1 MFDNVMI
8 NGGSYTVK
16 PQNFIYASFDL
27 CALILSTVVL
37 INYIVSKKI
46 QGRTTVAFLT
56 LAICTVVS
64 SAFDFTAVIA
74 LSVTGCPVWLGNLL
88 VSLNYLTYNIVGAVF
103 VVYAVAVIYDNAKI
117 PRRCYAVAAA
127 LFALSVVGVA
137 FAAVCLFK
145 YGHADVEKYLQYTYE
160 GIIYGA
166 QFVALAFSLSIGIV
180 QRKKLSKARR
190 INIFFFSLLNMVA
203 VLVQF
208 FVRKVQISN
217 FALAVAVMLIYAT
230 LQRPEDELDA
240 VSGAFNARTFNRRGQ
255 MHLESGKPFLVFAM
269 EINNMA
275 VVNSSF
281 GLNGGNQIIKEI
293 AERFMS
299 RLAKNQHLYRLSG
312 VRFAVMFDS
321 KEEYGRFTERCR
333 GIFDEP
339 VSVNETELRV
349 NALACVI
356 NVPEVTDK
364 LSEVEDLIRY
374 YRNSVNVSE
383 EIITADKEAIEKA
396 RRRELVDYAIQNAIN
411 NRAFEVYY
419 QPIYCVN
426 DSTFSGCEA
435 LVRLKD
441 EKLGFISPDEFIP
454 IAEQNGK
461 IIEVG
466 RFVIEEVCSF
476 IKTERLQERGISFVD
491 INLSV
496 IQCMHPEI
504 ITDIERT
511 LEKYQVPRSMVNLE
525 ITETASAGSYAMLQ
539 TKLNELHSNGFT
551 ISLDDFGTGFA
562 SVEYLINFPFDV
574 VKLDKSLVWAYM
586 STKKYEP
593 ILQHYMP
600 MLHSLGTRIVAEGVE
615 TLEMVNA
622 LIALG
627 CDFLQGYYYSRPI
640 PKEKFLEFIECGGE
654 GSNEKRT
661 TRRVGG

>member
-1 MFDNVMI
+1 MSI
-8 NGGSYTVK
+8 GGGYTVK

-27 CALILSTVVL
+27 CALILGLVVL
-37 INYIVSKKI
+37 VNYIVSKKI
-46 QGRTTVAFLT
+46 QGRKTLLFLA
-56 LAICTVVS
+56 LAICTVIS
-64 SAFDFTAVIA
+64 SALDFTAVIA
-74 LSVTGCPVWLGNLL
+74 LSVIGCPVWLGNIF
-88 VSLNYLTYNIVGAVF
+88 VMLNYLGYNMAGVLF
-103 VVYAVAVIYDNAKI
+103 VVYAVSVIYDNARI
-117 PRRCYAVAAA
+117 PKWCYAVANG
-127 LFALSVVGVA
+127 LFVLSVGGVI
-137 FAAVCLFK
+137 FAAVCLFMH
-145 YGHADVEKYLQYTYE
+145 GHANVPDYLKYSYE

-166 QFVALAFSLSIGIV
+166 QFIALAFSLLIGIV
-180 QRKKLSKARR
+180 QRKKLSRVR
-190 INIFFFSLLNMVA
+190 CFNIFFFSLLNMVA
-203 VLVQF
+203 VLIQF
-208 FVRKVQISN
+208 FVRKVQLSN
-217 FALAVAVMLIYAT
+217 FALAVAVMLIYVT

-240 VSGAFNARTFNRRGQ
+240 ASGAFNARTFNRRGN
-255 MHLESGKPFLVFAM
+255 MRIDSGKPFWIFAM
-269 EINNMA
+269 EINNMT

-281 GLNGGNQIIKEI
+281 GLNGGNQVIKEV
-293 AERFMS
+293 ADRFMS
-299 RLAKNQHLYRLSG
+299 RLRKNQHLYRLSG
-312 VRFAVMFDS
+312 VRFAVMFDT
-321 KEEYGRFTERCR
+321 KEDYEQFAERCK
-333 GIFDEP
+333 GIFDKP
-339 VSVNETELRV
+339 VSVNETELHIT
-349 NALACVI
+349 ALACVI
-356 NVPEVTDK
+356 SVPEVTNK

-374 YRNSVNVSE
+374 YRNSINVSE
-383 EIITADKEAIEKA
+383 DIITADKDAIEKA

-411 NRAFEVYY
+411 NRTFEVYY

-426 DSTFSGCEA
+426 DKSFSGCEA
-435 LVRLKD
+435 LIRLKD

-476 IKTERLQERGISFVD
+476 IKSERLQERGITFVD

-504 ITDIERT
+504 INDIEKT
-511 LEKYQVPRSMVNLE
+511 LEKYNVPRSMVNLE
-525 ITETASAGSYAMLQ
+525 ITETASAQSYAMLQ

-615 TLEMVNA
+615 TLEMANA

-627 CDFLQGYYYSRPI
+627 CDYLQGYYYSRPI
-640 PKEKFLEFIECGGE
+640 PKDKFLEFIQADGE
-654 GSNEKRT
+654 GKQLA
-661 TRRVGG
+661 

>member
-1 MFDNVMI
+1 MFDNIMSI
-8 NGGSYTVK
+8 GGGYTVK

-27 CALILSTVVL
+27 CALILGLVVL
-37 INYIVSKKI
+37 VNYIVSKKI
-46 QGRTTVAFLT
+46 QGRKTLLFLA
-56 LAICTVVS
+56 LAICTVIS
-64 SAFDFTAVIA
+64 SALDFTAVIA
-74 LSVTGCPVWLGNLL
+74 LSVIGCPVWLGNIF
-88 VSLNYLTYNIVGAVF
+88 VTLNYLGYNMAGVLF
-103 VVYAVAVIYDNAKI
+103 VVYAVSVIYDNARI
-117 PRRCYAVAAA
+117 PKWCYAVANG
-127 LFALSVVGVA
+127 LFVISVGGVI
-137 FAAVCLFK
+137 FAAVCLFMH
-145 YGHADVEKYLQYTYE
+145 GHANVPDYLKYSYE

-166 QFVALAFSLSIGIV
+166 QFIALAFSLLIGIV
-180 QRKKLSKARR
+180 QRKKLSRVR
-190 INIFFFSLLNMVA
+190 CFNIFFFSLLNMVA
-203 VLVQF
+203 VLIQF
-208 FVRKVQISN
+208 FVRKVQLSN
-217 FALAVAVMLIYAT
+217 FALAVAVMLIYVT

-240 VSGAFNARTFNRRGQ
+240 ASGAFNARTFNRRGN
-255 MHLESGKPFLVFAM
+255 MRIDSGKPFWIFAM
-269 EINNMA
+269 EINNMT

-281 GLNGGNQIIKEI
+281 GLNGGNQVIKEV
-293 AERFMS
+293 ADRFMS
-299 RLAKNQHLYRLSG
+299 RLRKNQHLYRLSG
-312 VRFAVMFDS
+312 VRFAVMFDT
-321 KEEYGRFTERCR
+321 KEDYEQFAERCK
-333 GIFDEP
+333 GIFDKP
-339 VSVNETELRV
+339 VSVNETELHIT
-349 NALACVI
+349 ALACVI
-356 NVPEVTDK
+356 SVPEVTNK

-374 YRNSVNVSE
+374 YRNSINVSE
-383 EIITADKEAIEKA
+383 DIITADKDAIEKA

-411 NRAFEVYY
+411 NRTFEVYY

-426 DSTFSGCEA
+426 DKSFSGCEA
-435 LVRLKD
+435 LIRLKD

-476 IKTERLQERGISFVD
+476 IKSERLLERGITFVD

-504 ITDIERT
+504 INDIEKT
-511 LEKYQVPRSMVNLE
+511 LEKYNVPRSMVNLE
-525 ITETASAGSYAMLQ
+525 ITETASAQSYAMLQ

-615 TLEMVNA
+615 TLEMANA

-627 CDFLQGYYYSRPI
+627 CDYLQGYYYSRPI
-640 PKEKFLEFIECGGE
+640 PKDKFLEFIQADGE
-654 GSNEKRT
+654 GKQLA
-661 TRRVGG
+661 

>member
-1 MFDNVMI
+1 MFDNIMSI
-8 NGGSYTVK
+8 GGGYTVK

-27 CALILSTVVL
+27 CALILGLVVL
-37 INYIVSKKI
+37 VNYIVSKKI
-46 QGRTTVAFLT
+46 QGRKTLLFLA
-56 LAICTVVS
+56 LAICTVIS
-64 SAFDFTAVIA
+64 SALDFTAVIA
-74 LSVTGCPVWLGNLL
+74 LSVIGCPVWLGNIF
-88 VSLNYLTYNIVGAVF
+88 VMLNYLGYNMAGVLF
-103 VVYAVAVIYDNAKI
+103 VVYAVSVIYDNARI
-117 PRRCYAVAAA
+117 PKWCYAVANG
-127 LFALSVVGVA
+127 LFVLSVGGVI
-137 FAAVCLFK
+137 FAAVCLFMH
-145 YGHADVEKYLQYTYE
+145 GHANVPDYLKYSYE

-166 QFVALAFSLSIGIV
+166 QFIALAFSLLIGIV
-180 QRKKLSKARR
+180 QRKKLSRVR
-190 INIFFFSLLNMVA
+190 CFNIFFFSLLNMVA
-203 VLVQF
+203 VLIQF
-208 FVRKVQISN
+208 FVRKVQLSN
-217 FALAVAVMLIYAT
+217 FALAVAVMLIYVT

-240 VSGAFNARTFNRRGQ
+240 ASGAFNARTFNRRGN
-255 MHLESGKPFLVFAM
+255 MRIDSGKPFWIFAM
-269 EINNMA
+269 EINNMT

-281 GLNGGNQIIKEI
+281 GLNGGNQVIKEV
-293 AERFMS
+293 ADRFMS
-299 RLAKNQHLYRLSG
+299 RLRKNQHLYRLSG
-312 VRFAVMFDS
+312 VRFAVMFDT
-321 KEEYGRFTERCR
+321 KEGYEQFAERCK
-333 GIFDEP
+333 GIFDKP
-339 VSVNETELRV
+339 VSVNETELHIT
-349 NALACVI
+349 ALACVI
-356 NVPEVTDK
+356 SVPEVTNK

-374 YRNSVNVSE
+374 YRNSINVSE
-383 EIITADKEAIEKA
+383 DIITADKDAIEKA

-411 NRAFEVYY
+411 NRTFEVYY

-426 DSTFSGCEA
+426 DKSFSGCEA
-435 LVRLKD
+435 LIRLKD

-476 IKTERLQERGISFVD
+476 IKSERLQERGITFVD

-504 ITDIERT
+504 INDIEKT
-511 LEKYQVPRSMVNLE
+511 LEKYNVPRSMVNLE
-525 ITETASAGSYAMLQ
+525 ITETASAQSYAMLQ

-615 TLEMVNA
+615 TLEMANA

-627 CDFLQGYYYSRPI
+627 CDYLQGYYYSRPI
-640 PKEKFLEFIECGGE
+640 PKDKFLEFING
-654 GSNEKRT
+654 K
-661 TRRVGG
+661 VIK

>member
-1 MFDNVMI
+1 MFDNIMSI
-8 NGGSYTVK
+8 GGGYTVK

-27 CALILSTVVL
+27 CALILGLVVL
-37 INYIVSKKI
+37 VNYIVSKKI
-46 QGRTTVAFLT
+46 QGRKTLLFLA
-56 LAICTVVS
+56 LAICTVIS
-64 SAFDFTAVIA
+64 SALDFTAVIA
-74 LSVTGCPVWLGNLL
+74 LSVIGCPVWLGNIF
-88 VSLNYLTYNIVGAVF
+88 VMLNYLGYNMAGVLF
-103 VVYAVAVIYDNAKI
+103 VVYAVSVIYDNTRI
-117 PRRCYAVAAA
+117 PKWCYAVANG
-127 LFALSVVGVA
+127 LFVISVGGVI
-137 FAAVCLFK
+137 FAAVCLFMH
-145 YGHADVEKYLQYTYE
+145 GHANVPDYLKYSYE

-166 QFVALAFSLSIGIV
+166 QFIALAFSLLIGIV
-180 QRKKLSKARR
+180 QRKKLSRARCF
-190 INIFFFSLLNMVA
+190 NIFFFSLLNMVA

-208 FVRKVQISN
+208 IVRKVQLSN
-217 FALAVAVMLIYAT
+217 FALAVAVMLIYVT

-240 VSGAFNARTFNRRGQ
+240 ASGAFNARTFNRRGN
-255 MHLESGKPFLVFAM
+255 MRIDGGKPFWIFAM
-269 EINNMA
+269 EINNMT

-281 GLNGGNQIIKEI
+281 GLNGGNQVIKEV
-293 AERFMS
+293 ADRFMS
-299 RLAKNQHLYRLSG
+299 RLRKNQHLYRLSG
-312 VRFAVMFDS
+312 VRFAVMFDT
-321 KEEYGRFTERCR
+321 KEDYEQFAGRCK
-333 GIFDEP
+333 GIFDKP
-339 VSVNETELRV
+339 VSVNETELHIT
-349 NALACVI
+349 ALACVI
-356 NVPEVTDK
+356 SVPEVTNK

-374 YRNSVNVSE
+374 YRNSINVSE
-383 EIITADKEAIEKA
+383 DIITADKDAIEKA

-411 NRAFEVYY
+411 NRTFEVYY

-426 DSTFSGCEA
+426 DKSFSGCEA
-435 LVRLKD
+435 LIRLKD

-476 IKTERLQERGISFVD
+476 IKNERLLERGITFVD

-504 ITDIERT
+504 INDIEKT
-511 LEKYQVPRSMVNLE
+511 LEKYNVPRSMVNLE
-525 ITETASAGSYAMLQ
+525 ITETASAQSYAMLQ

-615 TLEMVNA
+615 TLEMANA

-627 CDFLQGYYYSRPI
+627 CDYLQGYYFSRPI
-640 PKEKFLEFIECGGE
+640 PKDKFLEFIQADGE
-654 GSNEKRT
+654 GKQLA
-661 TRRVGG
+661 

>member
-1 MFDNVMI
+1 MFDNIMSI
-8 NGGSYTVK
+8 GGGYTVK

-27 CALILSTVVL
+27 CALILGLVVL
-37 INYIVSKKI
+37 VNYIVSKKI
-46 QGRTTVAFLT
+46 QGRKTLLFLA
-56 LAICTVVS
+56 LAICTVIS
-64 SAFDFTAVIA
+64 SALDFTAVIA
-74 LSVTGCPVWLGNLL
+74 LSVIGCPVWLGNIF
-88 VSLNYLTYNIVGAVF
+88 VMLNYLGYNMAGVLF
-103 VVYAVAVIYDNAKI
+103 VVYAVSVIYDNARI
-117 PRRCYAVAAA
+117 PKWCYAVANG
-127 LFALSVVGVA
+127 LFVLSVGGVI
-137 FAAVCLFK
+137 FAAVCLFMH
-145 YGHADVEKYLQYTYE
+145 GHANVPDYLKYSYE

-166 QFVALAFSLSIGIV
+166 QFIALAFSLLIGIV
-180 QRKKLSKARR
+180 QRKKLSRVR
-190 INIFFFSLLNMVA
+190 CFNIFFFSLLNMVA
-203 VLVQF
+203 VLIQF
-208 FVRKVQISN
+208 FVRKVQLSN
-217 FALAVAVMLIYAT
+217 FALAVAVMLIYVT

-240 VSGAFNARTFNRRGQ
+240 ASGAFNARTFNRRGN
-255 MHLESGKPFLVFAM
+255 MRIDSGKPFWIFAM
-269 EINNMA
+269 EINNMT

-281 GLNGGNQIIKEI
+281 GLNGGNQVIKEV
-293 AERFMS
+293 ADRFMS
-299 RLAKNQHLYRLSG
+299 RLRKNQHLYRLSG
-312 VRFAVMFDS
+312 VRFAVMFDT
-321 KEEYGRFTERCR
+321 KEDYEQFAERCK
-333 GIFDEP
+333 GIFDKP
-339 VSVNETELRV
+339 VSVNETELHIT
-349 NALACVI
+349 ALACVI
-356 NVPEVTDK
+356 SVPEVTNK

-374 YRNSVNVSE
+374 YRNSINVSE
-383 EIITADKEAIEKA
+383 DIITADKDAIEKA

-411 NRAFEVYY
+411 NRTFEVYY

-426 DSTFSGCEA
+426 DKSFSGCEA
-435 LVRLKD
+435 LIRLKD

-476 IKTERLQERGISFVD
+476 IKSERLQERGITFVD

-504 ITDIERT
+504 INDIEKT
-511 LEKYQVPRSMVNLE
+511 LEKYNVPRSMVNLE
-525 ITETASAGSYAMLQ
+525 ITETASAQSYAMLQ

-615 TLEMVNA
+615 TLEMANA

-627 CDFLQGYYYSRPI
+627 CDYLQGYYYSRPI
-640 PKEKFLEFIECGGE
+640 PKDKFLEFIQADGE
-654 GSNEKRT
+654 GKQLA
-661 TRRVGG
+661 

>member
-1 MFDNVMI
+1 MFDNIMSI
-8 NGGSYTVK
+8 GGGYTVK

-27 CALILSTVVL
+27 CALILGLVVL
-37 INYIVSKKI
+37 VNYIVSKKI
-46 QGRTTVAFLT
+46 QGRKTLLFLA
-56 LAICTVVS
+56 LAICTVIS
-64 SAFDFTAVIA
+64 SALDFTAVIA
-74 LSVTGCPVWLGNLL
+74 LSVIGCPVWLGNIF
-88 VSLNYLTYNIVGAVF
+88 VMLNYLGYNMAGVLF
-103 VVYAVAVIYDNAKI
+103 VVYAVSVIYDNARI
-117 PRRCYAVAAA
+117 PKWCYAVANG
-127 LFALSVVGVA
+127 LFVISVGGVI
-137 FAAVCLFK
+137 FAAVCLFMH
-145 YGHADVEKYLQYTYE
+145 GHANVPDYLKYSYE

-166 QFVALAFSLSIGIV
+166 QFIALAFSLLIGIV
-180 QRKKLSKARR
+180 QRKKLSRVR
-190 INIFFFSLLNMVA
+190 CFNIFFFSLLNMVA
-203 VLVQF
+203 VLIQF
-208 FVRKVQISN
+208 FVRKVQLSN
-217 FALAVAVMLIYAT
+217 FALAVAVMLIYVT

-240 VSGAFNARTFNRRGQ
+240 ASGAFNARTFNRRGN
-255 MHLESGKPFLVFAM
+255 MRIDSGKPFWIFAM
-269 EINNMA
+269 EINNMT

-281 GLNGGNQIIKEI
+281 GLNGGNQVIKEV
-293 AERFMS
+293 ADRFMS
-299 RLAKNQHLYRLSG
+299 RLRKNQHLYRLSG
-312 VRFAVMFDS
+312 VRFAVMFDT
-321 KEEYGRFTERCR
+321 KEDYEQFAERCK
-333 GIFDEP
+333 GIFDKP
-339 VSVNETELRV
+339 VSVNETELHIT
-349 NALACVI
+349 ALACVI
-356 NVPEVTDK
+356 SVPEVTNK

-374 YRNSVNVSE
+374 YRNSINVSE
-383 EIITADKEAIEKA
+383 DIITADKDAIEKA

-411 NRAFEVYY
+411 NRTFEVYY

-426 DSTFSGCEA
+426 DKSFSGCEA
-435 LVRLKD
+435 LIRLKD

-476 IKTERLQERGISFVD
+476 IKSERLLERGITFVD

-504 ITDIERT
+504 INDIEKT
-511 LEKYQVPRSMVNLE
+511 LEKYNVPRSMVNLE
-525 ITETASAGSYAMLQ
+525 ITETASAQSYAMLQ

-615 TLEMVNA
+615 TLEMANA

-627 CDFLQGYYYSRPI
+627 CDYLQGYYYSRPI
-640 PKEKFLEFIECGGE
+640 PKDKFLEFIQADGE
-654 GSNEKRT
+654 GKQLA
-661 TRRVGG
+661 

>member
-1 MFDNVMI
+1 MFDNIMSI
-8 NGGSYTVK
+8 GGGYTVK

-27 CALILSTVVL
+27 CALILGLVVL
-37 INYIVSKKI
+37 VNYIVSKKI
-46 QGRTTVAFLT
+46 QGRKTLLFLA
-56 LAICTVVS
+56 LAICTVIS
-64 SAFDFTAVIA
+64 SALDFTAVIA
-74 LSVTGCPVWLGNLL
+74 LSVIGCPVWLGNIF
-88 VSLNYLTYNIVGAVF
+88 VMLNYLGYNMAGVLF
-103 VVYAVAVIYDNAKI
+103 VVYAVSVIYDNARI
-117 PRRCYAVAAA
+117 PKWCYAVANG
-127 LFALSVVGVA
+127 LFVLSVGGVI
-137 FAAVCLFK
+137 FAAVCLFMH
-145 YGHADVEKYLQYTYE
+145 GHANVPDYLKYSYE

-166 QFVALAFSLSIGIV
+166 QFIALAFSLLIGIV
-180 QRKKLSKARR
+180 QRKKLSRVR
-190 INIFFFSLLNMVA
+190 CFNIFFFSLLNMVA
-203 VLVQF
+203 VLIQF
-208 FVRKVQISN
+208 FVRKVQLSN
-217 FALAVAVMLIYAT
+217 FALAVAVMLIYVT

-240 VSGAFNARTFNRRGQ
+240 ASGAFNARTFNRRGN
-255 MHLESGKPFLVFAM
+255 MRIDSGKPFWIFAM
-269 EINNMA
+269 EINNMT

-281 GLNGGNQIIKEI
+281 GLNGGNQVIKEV
-293 AERFMS
+293 ADRFMS
-299 RLAKNQHLYRLSG
+299 RLRKNQHLYRLSG
-312 VRFAVMFDS
+312 VRFAVMFDT
-321 KEEYGRFTERCR
+321 KEDYEQFAERCK
-333 GIFDEP
+333 GIFDKP
-339 VSVNETELRV
+339 VSVNETELHIT
-349 NALACVI
+349 ALACVI
-356 NVPEVTDK
+356 SVPEVTNK

-374 YRNSVNVSE
+374 YRNSINVSE
-383 EIITADKEAIEKA
+383 DIITADKDAIEKA

-411 NRAFEVYY
+411 NRTFEVYY

-426 DSTFSGCEA
+426 DKSFSGCEA
-435 LVRLKD
+435 LIRLKD

-476 IKTERLQERGISFVD
+476 IKSERLLERGITFVD

-504 ITDIERT
+504 INDIEKT
-511 LEKYQVPRSMVNLE
+511 LEKYNVPRSMVNLE
-525 ITETASAGSYAMLQ
+525 ITETASAQSYAMLQ

-615 TLEMVNA
+615 TLEMANA

-627 CDFLQGYYYSRPI
+627 CDYLQGYYYSRPI
-640 PKEKFLEFIECGGE
+640 PKDKFLEFIQADGE
-654 GSNEKRT
+654 GKQLA
-661 TRRVGG
+661 

>member
-1 MFDNVMI
+1 MFDNIMSI
-8 NGGSYTVK
+8 GGGYTVK

-27 CALILSTVVL
+27 CALILGLVVL
-37 INYIVSKKI
+37 VNYIVSKKI
-46 QGRTTVAFLT
+46 QGRKTLLFLA
-56 LAICTVVS
+56 LAICTVIS
-64 SAFDFTAVIA
+64 SALDFTAVIA
-74 LSVTGCPVWLGNLL
+74 LSVIGCPVWLGNIF
-88 VSLNYLTYNIVGAVF
+88 VTLNYLGYNMAGVLF
-103 VVYAVAVIYDNAKI
+103 VVYAVSVIYDNARI
-117 PRRCYAVAAA
+117 PKWCYAVANG
-127 LFALSVVGVA
+127 LFVLSVGGVI
-137 FAAVCLFK
+137 FAAVCLFMH
-145 YGHADVEKYLQYTYE
+145 GHANVPDYLKYSYE

-166 QFVALAFSLSIGIV
+166 QFIALAFSLLIGIV
-180 QRKKLSKARR
+180 QRKKLSRVR
-190 INIFFFSLLNMVA
+190 CFNIFFFSLLNMVA
-203 VLVQF
+203 VLIQF
-208 FVRKVQISN
+208 FVRKVQLSN
-217 FALAVAVMLIYAT
+217 FALAVAVMLIYVT

-240 VSGAFNARTFNRRGQ
+240 ASGAFNARTFNRRGN
-255 MHLESGKPFLVFAM
+255 MRIDSGKPFWIFAM
-269 EINNMA
+269 EINNMT

-281 GLNGGNQIIKEI
+281 GLNGGNQVIKEV
-293 AERFMS
+293 ADRFMS
-299 RLAKNQHLYRLSG
+299 RLRKNQHLYRLSG
-312 VRFAVMFDS
+312 VRFAVMFDT
-321 KEEYGRFTERCR
+321 KEDYEQFAERCK
-333 GIFDEP
+333 GIFDKP
-339 VSVNETELRV
+339 VSVNETELHIT
-349 NALACVI
+349 ALACVI
-356 NVPEVTDK
+356 SVPEVTNK

-374 YRNSVNVSE
+374 YRNSINVSE
-383 EIITADKEAIEKA
+383 DIITADKDAIEKA

-411 NRAFEVYY
+411 NRTFEVYY

-426 DSTFSGCEA
+426 DKSFSGCEA
-435 LVRLKD
+435 LIRLKD

-476 IKTERLQERGISFVD
+476 IKSERLLERGITFVD

-504 ITDIERT
+504 INDIEKT
-511 LEKYQVPRSMVNLE
+511 LEKYNVPRSMVNLE
-525 ITETASAGSYAMLQ
+525 ITETASAQSYAMLQ

-615 TLEMVNA
+615 TLEMANA

-627 CDFLQGYYYSRPI
+627 CDYLQGYYYSRPI
-640 PKEKFLEFIECGGE
+640 PKDKFLEFIQADGE
-654 GSNEKRT
+654 GKQLA
-661 TRRVGG
+661 